1 MKEKAEDFPG
11 KIILE
16 YSPESFTGT
25 EVEFALD
32 ICTAVQDIWEP
43 TPENKIIFNLPA
55 TVEMNTP
62 NVYADQIEWMH
73 KHFKNRESIILSVHP
88 HNDRGT
94 GIAATE
100 LSLLAGADRVEGT
113 LFGNGER
120 TGNIDILNIAYNM
133 FSQGIDPE
141 LNIENIKEIIE
152 ESGLSQ
158 KDFAKRLDTTPKNL
172 SILVRGEQSLS
183 IDIAMK
189 LSRMLGTSVDYW
201 LNLQKS
207 YDALIAEFESSK
219 ELEQERRIFKYFQ
232 YTYFREN
239 FGLPDL
245 PRKTNEQIKCLRE
258 FLNVASLS
266 VFTKQNMAVSFRS
279 ASEDMKE
286 ANTARANAMVQIAIN
301 QALKIEAPKFDKK
314 KFEKAV
320 DYALT
325 LTTQHGDFYPL
336 IRKAFED
343 AGVIFVIL
351 PNLPGSG
358 INGATK
364 KIGQNVMLM
373 VNDRRFYSD
382 TFWFTLFHEIGHIIK
397 LRLKMSTLARRI
409 QQINMRKTN

>member
-1 MKEKAEDFPG
+1 MSNYIEYNDKIAFHPG
-11 KIILE
+11 
-16 YSPESFTGT
+16 Y
-25 EVEFALD
+25 
-32 ICTAVQDIWEP
+32 
-43 TPENKIIFNLPA
+43 
-55 TVEMNTP
+55 
-62 NVYADQIEWMH
+62 Y
-73 KHFKNRESIILSVHP
+73 
-88 HNDRGT
+88 
-94 GIAATE
+94 
-100 LSLLAGADRVEGT
+100 
-113 LFGNGER
+113 
-120 TGNIDILNIAYNM
+120 
-133 FSQGIDPE
+133 
-141 LNIENIKEIIE
+141 IKEIIE

-183 IDIAMK
+183 IDIAMN

-258 FLNVASLS
+258 FLNVATLS

-286 ANTARANAMVQIAIN
+286 ANIARANAMVQIAIN

-336 IRKAFED
+336 IRQAFED
-343 AGVIFVIL
+343 AGVIFIIL

-373 VNDRRFYSD
+373 VNDRRHYAD
-382 TFWFTLFHEIGHIIK
+382 TFWFTLFHEIGHIMNGDYGITFGTNQNHSEDEADQYAQRCLIPQEKYERFLQENKTFDEKTIRDFAASIDRDPGIVLGRLMKDKVVDYTDMELSNRLRKKYTVVIK
-397 LRLKMSTLARRI
+397 
-409 QQINMRKTN
+409 